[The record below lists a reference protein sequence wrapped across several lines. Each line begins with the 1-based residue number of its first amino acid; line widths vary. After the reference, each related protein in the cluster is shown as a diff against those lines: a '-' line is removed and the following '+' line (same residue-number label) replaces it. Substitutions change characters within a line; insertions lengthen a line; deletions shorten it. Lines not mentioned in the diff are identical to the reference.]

1 MMSSKFLLPFLGFWL
16 LLSQPC
22 RARVTEEWLDEVIK
36 VCDRTYVRTVIEI
49 CGNPVTFARMAPARR
64 QRSITETV
72 PSFNNKDAA
81 PLDTMLK
88 YLPNWPQKLKVALP
102 EEHLSL
108 PELQQH
114 APALSNSAGI
124 LEALKK
130 GFHKTQVEAE
140 ASFSPETKRLRLDT
154 LARRKRQSR
163 LWLSEQCCHF
173 GCPRRAIAQ
182 FC

>member
-1 MMSSKFLLPFLGFWL
+1 MSNKFLLPLLGLWL

-36 VCDRTYVRTVIEI
+36 VCDRIYVRTVIEI
-49 CGNPVTFARMAPARR
+49 CGTSMLVDRKAPARR
-64 QRSITETV
+64 QRSIAETV

-81 PLDTMLK
+81 PSDMMLK

-102 EEHLSL
+102 EERLSL

-114 APALSNSAGI
+114 APALSNSAGSPEG
-124 LEALKK
+124 LEK

-140 ASFSPETKRLRLDT
+140 ASSSPETKRLRLDA

>member
-1 MMSSKFLLPFLGFWL
+1 MSRKFLLPLLGFWL
-16 LLSQPC
+16 LLSQSC

-36 VCDRTYVRTVIEI
+36 VCDRRYVRTVIEI
-49 CGNPVTFARMAPARR
+49 CGTSLLVDRKEPARR

-72 PSFNNKDAA
+72 PSFINKDVA
-81 PLDTMLK
+81 PSDTMLK
-88 YLPNWPQKLKVALP
+88 DLPNWSQELKAALP
-102 EEHLSL
+102 EGHLPL
-108 PELQQH
+108 PEPQQH
-114 APALSNSAGI
+114 APALSKAAGS
-124 LEALKK
+124 LEGLKER
-130 GFHKTQVEAE
+130 FHKTQGEAE
-140 ASFSPETKRLRLDT
+140 ASGAPETKRLRSDS